1 MSILNI
7 PSEQKQLDAGV
18 AVLGEWTFA
27 CYYSAKNDHL
37 TLSRAIAPVPV
48 EALGYSLYGLG
59 ISIAGG
65 GDIAISTMLVLGFA
79 QFSELWGE
87 VSIPEIGYKSKPFS
101 FTDTPAMFPSWN
113 LDLKSGAWSS
123 AAKPPQPLPASTGFF
138 GERGVMIDT
147 SASPNAFTY
156 EVRIWT
162 I

>member
-27 CYYSAKNDHL
+27 CYDSAKNDHL
-37 TLSRAIAPVPV
+37 TLSRAIAPGP
-48 EALGYSLYGLG
+48 EGTIGYQLYQLGRSVY
-59 ISIAGG
+59 GG
-65 GDIAISTMLVLGFA
+65 GDIAVFIYFGR
-79 QFSELWGE
+79 FSEIWGE
-87 VSIPEIGYKSKPFS
+87 VSIPECNYKSEPFRLKYQLA
-101 FTDTPAMFPSWN
+101 TIPSWI
-113 LDLKSGAWSS
+113 LDLKTGAWSS
-123 AAKPPQPLPASTGFF
+123 AGKPPQPLPAYTGIF